1 MFVIIQFKGKADG
14 ILLSI
19 LFSRAFDLDWI
30 FHCIFG
36 TYNWIEREMVDVER
50 VLKLEKIPQE
60 VDNASIDVSNTFW
73 PKTGKIDF
81 KDVVLRYRK
90 NTDIVLNKLS
100 FSVKGGEKVG
110 IVGRTGAGKSTISSS
125 LSRIVELEDGMI
137 EIDGVDISKISM

>member
-1 MFVIIQFKGKADG
+1 MVVIVQLKGKTDG
-14 ILLSI
+14 IMLSM

-60 VDNASIDVSNTFW
+60 VDNASIDISKKSW
-73 PKTGKIDF
+73 PEEGKLEY

-100 FSVKGGEKVG
+100 FCVKGGEKVG

-125 LSRIVELEDGMI
+125 LSRIVEL
-137 EIDGVDISKISM
+137 

>member
-1 MFVIIQFKGKADG
+1 M
-14 ILLSI
+14 
-19 LFSRAFDLDWI
+19 
-30 FHCIFG
+30 
-36 TYNWIEREMVDVER
+36 
-50 VLKLEKIPQE
+50 
-60 VDNASIDVSNTFW
+60 
-73 PKTGKIDF
+73 
-81 KDVVLRYRK
+81 VLRYRK